1 MNKMVKP
8 DYTIVFMKL
17 EEAPIASP
25 DLARPA
31 ELDPNE
37 LDEIN
42 ELRRLALEIST
53 PEPTSYTS
61 T

>member
-1 MNKMVKP
+1 MPTPN
-8 DYTIVFMKL
+8 YTIVFKKL
-17 EEAPIASP
+17 EEVLVASP
-25 DLARPA
+25 DLASRV

-42 ELRRLALEIST
+42 ELRRLAVEISD
-53 PEPTSYTS
+53 PEPSSYTS

>member
-1 MNKMVKP
+1 MVKP
-8 DYTIVFMKL
+8 DYTIVFKKL
-17 EEAPIASP
+17 EEALTASP
-25 DLARPA
+25 DLARPT

-42 ELRRLALEIST
+42 ELRRLALEISN

>member
-1 MNKMVKP
+1 MVKP
-8 DYTIVFMKL
+8 DYTIVFKKL
-17 EEAPIASP
+17 EEVLIASP

-42 ELRRLALEIST
+42 ELRRLALEISN
-53 PEPTSYTS
+53 PEPSSYTS

>member
-1 MNKMVKP
+1 MVKP
-8 DYTIVFMKL
+8 DYTIVFQKL
-17 EEAPIASP
+17 EEALTASP
-25 DLARPA
+25 DLARPV

-42 ELRRLALEIST
+42 ELRRLALEISN
-53 PEPTSYTS
+53 PEPSSYTS

>member
-1 MNKMVKP
+1 MQTP
-8 DYTIVFMKL
+8 DYTIVFKKL
-17 EEAPIASP
+17 EEALTASP
-25 DLARPA
+25 DLAHPT

-42 ELRRLALEIST
+42 ELRRLGLEISD
-53 PEPTSYTS
+53 PEPSSYTS

>member
-1 MNKMVKP
+1 MVTP
-8 DYTIVFMKL
+8 DYTIVFKKL
-17 EEAPIASP
+17 EEALIASP
-25 DLARPA
+25 DLARSA

-42 ELRRLALEIST
+42 ELRRLALEISN
-53 PEPTSYTS
+53 PEPSSYTS

>member
-1 MNKMVKP
+1 MP
-8 DYTIVFMKL
+8 RADYTIVFKKL
-17 EEAPIASP
+17 DEALTAAP
-25 DLARPA
+25 DLARPT

-42 ELRRLALEIST
+42 ELRRLAAEISD
-53 PEPTSYTS
+53 PEPSSYTS